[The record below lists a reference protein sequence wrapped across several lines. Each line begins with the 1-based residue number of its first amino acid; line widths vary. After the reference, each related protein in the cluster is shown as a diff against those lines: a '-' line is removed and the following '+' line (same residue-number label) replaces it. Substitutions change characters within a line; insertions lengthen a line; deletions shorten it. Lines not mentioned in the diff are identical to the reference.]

1 MAGFSDSHLIRRD
14 YISPRSPEYMS
25 RMKHN
30 YERRIAYGVQMRGD
44 EDDLPVLIYYGA
56 SYQLILDVMEHIGKI
71 IGKALKGYVITHEH
85 SCRWKNGKA
94 YRRIAVE
101 IHGLDEQFITLPSL
115 IAVINNYMQRIC
127 WCKIKE
133 YPLKRLLNL

>member
-1 MAGFSDSHLIRRD
+1 MARNK
-14 YISPRSPEYMS
+14 YISPLRRPYVALPSA
-25 RMKHN
+25 RATTLQKC

-44 EDDLPVLIYYGA
+44 NDDLPVLIYYGA
-56 SYQLILDVMEHIGKI
+56 PFQLLYDVMAFVGKCMGDGI
-71 IGKALKGYVITHEH
+71 KGYRIIHEH

-101 IHGLDEQFITLPSL
+101 IHGLDEQFVTLSSL
-115 IAVINNYMQRIC
+115 IAVINNHMQRIC

-133 YPLKRLLNL
+133 YPIKRLLNL